1 MKQKAF
7 LMVVL
12 AMMVFATS
20 CEKEGIA
27 REYTMCE
34 AGQIIAAGER
44 VNETPL
50 NTTELTAQIREY
62 VATEFSGYSIQSAS
76 SFQDATNTEYIELVM
91 NNNGIL
97 LFTGQGSFICG
108 DNSFMYGEEED
119 YIAIEDL
126 PQTIKDYVQTNYP
139 NDTIDKASY
148 EDNEYEVELSSG
160 TELYFDENGN
170 FLKEG

>member
-1 MKQKAF
+1 MKQNAF

-44 VNETPL
+44 VNETTL
-50 NTTELTAQIREY
+50 NLTEITAQIREY
-62 VATEFSGYSIQSAS
+62 ITTEFAGYSIQSAS
-76 SFQDATNTEYIELVM
+76 SYQDAANSEYIELVM
-91 NNNGIL
+91 NNNGVL

-108 DNSFMYGEEED
+108 DDSFLYGEEED

-126 PQTIKDYVQTNYP
+126 PQAITDYIAANYP
-139 NDTIDKASY
+139 NDTIDKASF
-148 EDNEYEVELSSG
+148 EDNEYEVELTSG